1 MTRGILVSL
10 MLHSLTFLLV
20 VFGLPNLFQR
30 EILEEPQAISVEVL
44 DVADIT
50 NVPNRM
56 PTSQKPVEKAPPKPP
71 ETKPAVKPQ
80 PPVKKDAP
88 PPIPEPEPEPVVSPT
103 PPQAKPKPKPKP
115 KPKEKEPEPKKEEPK
130 PAEKK
135 PEKPEDELDLDAILK
150 SVKDTAQKQ
159 EPAPASEASDATSKS
174 DSAYI
179 DSLPLTMSERDA
191 IRNQIAKCWSPPIGA
206 KDAHNLAA
214 ELRVTYEQDGSLINV
229 YLSKT
234 QQARYHSDSFFR
246 SAVDSAMRAVRTCQP
261 LENMPPDKYQRWKD
275 VELTFDPR
283 DLLY

>member
-1 MTRGILVSL
+1 MTRGLLVSL

-56 PTSQKPVEKAPPKPP
+56 PTSQKPVKKAPPKPP
-71 ETKPAVKPQ
+71 EAKPIIKPQ
-80 PPVKKDAP
+80 PPVKKEAP
-88 PPIPEPEPEPVVSPT
+88 PPIPEPEPVISPT
-103 PPQAKPKPKPKP
+103 PPQAKPKPKPKA
-115 KPKEKEPEPKKEEPK
+115 EKKPEPPKKNEPK

-135 PEKPEDELDLDAILK
+135 PEEPEDELDLDAILK
-150 SVKDTAQKQ
+150 AVKDTAQKQ

-234 QQARYHSDSFFR
+234 QQARYHSDPFFR
-246 SAVDSAMRAVRTCQP
+246 SAVDSAMRAVRACQP